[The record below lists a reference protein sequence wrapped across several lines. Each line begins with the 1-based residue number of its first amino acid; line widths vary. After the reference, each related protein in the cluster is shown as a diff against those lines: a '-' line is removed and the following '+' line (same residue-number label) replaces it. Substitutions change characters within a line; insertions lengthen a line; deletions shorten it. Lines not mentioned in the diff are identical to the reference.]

1 MQITWAELAS
11 GAADGRD
18 GDRVEIDGWHL
29 PAEVDDRPGYFILTD
44 EAGCCGGCLPA
55 DPRQRIEVFAAEPI
69 DLPGEAMR
77 LAGRWRVLSDDPA
90 GWRYQLHDGR
100 LVAASRV
107 EAAGFTRRGM
117 LAAGGALTLSAWM
130 PARAK
135 ARPSPSVLA
144 DARAAMA
151 AAVTIDLH
159 SHGGALVGRRRVP
172 EGAPFVPLAEPMR
185 EGGMSV
191 VCLSI
196 VADTP
201 VTEVTPDKRIKPMRD
216 PAPGELYAFAEKSF
230 ARLEALVT
238 AQKIDIVTDAASL
251 RAARAERPSA
261 IVASEGADF
270 LEGRIERVD
279 EAFMRWKLRHLQ
291 LTHYRVNELGDIQ
304 TEPAVH
310 GGLTEFGAEVIRRC
324 NRLGIVVDVAHGTY
338 DMVKQAAKVTT
349 KPLVISHSSFTPKP
363 GARSRQISEQHARVV
378 ANTGGMIGIWP
389 PASIFADLTAMAEGI
404 ARLAD
409 LIGVD
414 FVGLG
419 SDMMGLVGP
428 SALPSYRNL
437 PELAAALLE
446 RGFGKEDLQ
455 KILGGNYRRVFEA
468 TVG

>member
-1 MQITWAELAS
+1 MRVTWAELES

-18 GDRVEIDGWHL
+18 GAWVEIDGWFL
-29 PAEVDDRPGYFILTD
+29 PAELAERSDYFILTD

-55 DPRQRIEVFAAEPI
+55 DPARRIEVFAAEPI
-69 DLPGEAMR
+69 DLPGEAVR
-77 LAGRWRVLSDDPA
+77 LAGRWRVLHDDPA
-90 GWRYQLHDGR
+90 GWRYQLHAAR
-100 LVAASRV
+100 LLAAPRV

-117 LAAGGALTLSAWM
+117 LAAGAALTLSAWM
-130 PARAK
+130 PTPAK
-135 ARPSPSVLA
+135 AQPSPAAITAAREALA
-144 DARAAMA
+144 GSL
-151 AAVTIDLH
+151 TIDVH
-159 SHGGALVGRRRVP
+159 SHGGALIGRRRVP

-185 EGGMSV
+185 QGGMAV

-196 VADTP
+196 VADSP
-201 VTEVTPDKRIKPMRD
+201 VTEITADRRIKPARD
-216 PAPGELYAFAEKSF
+216 PQPGELYAFAEKSF
-230 ARLEALVT
+230 ARLEALVA
-238 AQKIDIVTDAASL
+238 AQKIGVVTDLATLEAT
-251 RAARAERPSA
+251 RAERPGA

-270 LEGRIERVD
+270 LEGRIDRVD
-279 EAFMRWKLRHLQ
+279 EAFTRWKLRHLQ

-304 TEPAVH
+304 TEAPVH

-324 NRLGIVVDVAHGTY
+324 NQLGIVVDVAHGTY
-338 DMVKQAAKVTT
+338 DLVKRAAAVTT
-349 KPLVISHSSFTPKP
+349 KPLVISHTSFAPKP
-363 GARSRQISEQHARVV
+363 GPRSRQISEQHARVV

-428 SALPSYRNL
+428 SALPDYRNL
-437 PELAAALLE
+437 PNLAAALVA
-446 RGFGKEDLQ
+446 RGFGKEDVQ
-455 KILGGNYRRVFEA
+455 KILGGNYLRVFQA